1 MDQQFQQ
8 VATNGIHLRVALSG
22 PEDGPLVVLVHGFP
36 ESWYSWRHQLKAL
49 GEAGYRV
56 AAPDV
61 RGYGGSDK
69 PHEVEAYDMQN
80 MAADM
85 AGLAAALSP
94 DSPAVVIGHDWGAP
108 IAWNSALL
116 HPDRFRAVAG
126 LSVPHMPQGEYSFI
140 DIVDMLYTKQGHFFY
155 QVYFQ
160 EEGVAE
166 AELEADPA
174 ATIRKFYYAVSG
186 DAPDGAYPTDK
197 KHGDVLLTGLP
208 EPDLPL
214 PWLTAEDVAYYA
226 GEFAA
231 SGFRGPLNRYRNH
244 RRDHAYLRSV
254 SDQIIRQPSFFIGG
268 TKDPVLRMI
277 PGRDPLALMKPA
289 LQGLQGAHI
298 LEGCGHWTQQE
309 RAGEVNELLLGWLGG
324 L

>member
-140 DIVDMLYTKQGHFFY
+140 DIVDMLYTKQGHFFLP
-155 QVYFQ
+155 QV
-160 EEGVAE
+160 A
-166 AELEADPA
+166 
-174 ATIRKFYYAVSG
+174 
-186 DAPDGAYPTDK
+186 
-197 KHGDVLLTGLP
+197 
-208 EPDLPL
+208 
-214 PWLTAEDVAYYA
+214 
-226 GEFAA
+226 
-231 SGFRGPLNRYRNH
+231 
-244 RRDHAYLRSV
+244 
-254 SDQIIRQPSFFIGG
+254 
-268 TKDPVLRMI
+268 PVLI
-277 PGRDPLALMKPA
+277 
-289 LQGLQGAHI
+289 I
-298 LEGCGHWTQQE
+298 
-309 RAGEVNELLLGWLGG
+309 
-324 L
+324 

>member
-1 MDQQFQQ
+1 MDQVFQQ

-22 PEDGPLVVLVHGFP
+22 PEDGPLVLLVHGFP
-36 ESWYSWRHQLKAL
+36 ESWYSWRHQLKAF

-69 PHEVEAYDMQN
+69 PHAVEAYDMQN

-85 AGLAAALSP
+85 AGVAEALSP
-94 DSPAVVIGHDWGAP
+94 DAPAVVIGHDWGAP

-140 DIVDMLYTKQGHFFY
+140 DVVDMLYTKQGHFFY

-160 EEGVAE
+160 EEGPAE

-174 ATIRKFYYAVSG
+174 ATIRKFYYSVSG
-186 DAPDGAYPTDK
+186 DAPDGAYPNDK
-197 KHGDVLLTGLP
+197 KHGDILLTGMP

-214 PWLTAEDVAYYA
+214 PWLSEEDVAYYA
-226 GEFAA
+226 GEFAS

-244 RRDHAYLRSV
+244 RRDHAYLRAA
-254 SDQIIRQPSFFIGG
+254 SDQIIHQPSFFIGG
-268 TKDPVLRMI
+268 SKDPVLRMV

-289 LQGLQGAHI
+289 LPGLKGAHI

-309 RAGEVNELLLGWLGG
+309 RTDEVNELLLGWLGG